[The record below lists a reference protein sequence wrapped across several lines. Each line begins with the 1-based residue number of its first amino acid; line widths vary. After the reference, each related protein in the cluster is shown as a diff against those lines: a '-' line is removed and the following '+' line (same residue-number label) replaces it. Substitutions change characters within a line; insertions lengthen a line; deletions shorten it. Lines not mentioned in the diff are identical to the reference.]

1 MKGLPRPKGKG
12 RYGKEGKGSLWRGGK
27 GKVATWWFPKDTEG
41 WTMKQIQQQMDKL
54 QMKAQEY
61 DDAKRKA
68 EEENKDGIALRLCTG
83 LA

>member
-1 MKGLPRPKGKG
+1 
-12 RYGKEGKGSLWRGGK
+12 
-27 GKVATWWFPKDTEG
+27 
-41 WTMKQIQQQMDKL
+41 MKQIQQQMDKL